1 MDQILIKDLLVRG
14 VIGISD
20 RERENPQDILVNIVL
35 FTDISQAAMSD
46 NIDDC
51 VNYRTVSKKVFAYVE
66 TAQTYTVEALAARI
80 ATLCLGEPNVKG
92 VNVENQCIRQSCCWA
107 PIFHRRRTSRLPWR
121 C

>member
-35 FTDISQAAMSD
+35 FTDISQAATSD

-66 TAQTYTVEALAARI
+66 IAQTYTVEALAARI

-92 VNVENQCIRQSCCWA
+92 VRVRVEKHGAVRFARSVGCEIERFS
-107 PIFHRRRTSRLPWR
+107 T
-121 C
+121 